1 MALAGNLEV
10 FNFVD
15 IFQVLKK
22 DKKDGILVVESSND
36 EQKFGVYFK
45 EGDIVYIRPVKKVF
59 YIYLD
64 IDFSSVLKKEGI
76 SEDDL
81 YQYLV
86 SRLPVLLAVKKGKF
100 SFTPGFIKYDENIK
114 PQVEIEKLIMYLSR
128 QLSEAEV
135 ERKISDMKLIYTKTD
150 DWEDVAKRAYLTN
163 IERKI
168 LSAINGKKTVEDI
181 KNELEVNELVLKRA
195 LYGMLASGIIKRAK
209 KEKKLGFN
217 LTKGLLK
224 KIVNIVKGL

>member
-1 MALAGNLEV
+1 MALAGNLKV

-22 DKKDGILVVESSND
+22 DRKDGILVVESEND
-36 EQKFGVYFK
+36 QKFGVYFK

-64 IDFSSVLKKEGI
+64 IDFSTVLKKEGI
-76 SEDDL
+76 TEKDL

-86 SRLPVLLAVKKGKF
+86 SRLPVLLAVKEGKF
-100 SFTPGFIKYDENIK
+100 SFTPGFIKYSEDIK

-128 QLSEAEV
+128 QLSEKEV
-135 ERKISDMKLIYTKTD
+135 ERKISDIKLTFTKAEEWQET
-150 DWEDVAKRAYLTN
+150 AKRAYLTN
-163 IERKI
+163 IEKKI
-168 LSAINGKKTVEDI
+168 LTAIDGKKTVEDL
-181 KNELEVNELVLKRA
+181 KNELGVDELILKRT
-195 LYGMLASGIIKRAK
+195 LYGMLAAGIIKRAK
-209 KEKKLGFN
+209 KEKKVGFN

-224 KIVNIVKGL
+224 KIVDIVKGL

>member
-1 MALAGNLEV
+1 MALTGNLEV

-22 DKKDGILVVESSND
+22 DKKDGILVVESDNN

-45 EGDIVYIRPVKKVF
+45 QGDIVYIRPVKKVF

-64 IDFSSVLKKEGI
+64 IDFNTVLNKEGI
-76 SEDDL
+76 TKDDL

-100 SFTPGFIKYDENIK
+100 SFTPGFIKYADDIK

-128 QLSEAEV
+128 QLTEQEV
-135 ERKISDMKLIYTKTD
+135 ERKISDIKLVYTKAE
-150 DWEDVAKRAYLTN
+150 DWEDTAKRAYLTN
-163 IERKI
+163 IEKKI
-168 LSAINGKKTVEDI
+168 LSAVDGKKTVEDI
-181 KNELEVNELVLKRA
+181 KNELKVDELVLKRA